1 MKRVFAALGSVKTA
15 IKDFLPRTL
24 MGRSL
29 LILVMPVFLVQIIT
43 VYAFF
48 DRHWQKMGDRLAFA
62 IAGELAMIADEIE
75 KNDAP
80 ERVEAIRLGT
90 QVLGFVMRYDRGV
103 VLPEVFNDPRDGL
116 QNPSRENIIADTLA
130 KAFDVQLLRPYDI
143 HIERDEKW
151 VMVTI
156 QLKGGVL
163 TASVPERRIFS
174 SSGYVVLLWMAGSSV
189 VLLIISTLFMR
200 NQIRPIRRLAVAA
213 ERFGKGRD
221 VPFFKVEGA
230 REVRQA
236 ARAFIEMKNR
246 LQRQIQQ
253 RTAMLAGV
261 SHDLRT
267 PLTRMKLQLEM
278 MGDGADVLDLKQD
291 VADMEKMIGAYLQFA
306 RGQGEEEPVRTNL
319 VDLVEQIARNMNR
332 ESLRVHTEL
341 DGDGLSLLLRPV
353 AFERVMVNL
362 IDNALKYGRTAWVS
376 ARKFGDHIEICVD
389 DDGPGIPK
397 IQHDDVF
404 RPFYRG
410 ETSRNSKTGGV
421 GLGLPIV
428 QDIVL
433 AHGGQVW
440 LDDSPKGGLR
450 VVIDLPV

>member
-1 MKRVFAALGSVKTA
+1 MAVFAALKSVKQA
-15 IKDFLPRTL
+15 IKDMLPNTL

-29 LILVMPVFLVQIIT
+29 LILVMPIFLVQIIT

-62 IAGELAMIADEIE
+62 IAGEIAMIADEIE

-90 QVLGFVMRYDRGV
+90 KVLGFVMLYDKDA
-103 VLPEVFNDPRDGL
+103 VLPAVFNDPREGL

-130 KAFDVQLLRPYDI
+130 KAFDEQLRRAYNI
-143 HIERDEKW
+143 HVERDEKW
-151 VMVTI
+151 AIVTV
-156 QLKGGVL
+156 QLENGVL
-163 TASVPERRIFS
+163 TVSVPERRIFS

-189 VLLIISTLFMR
+189 ILLIIATLFMR

-236 ARAFIEMKNR
+236 ARAFIDMKDR

-278 MGDGADVLDLKQD
+278 MGGGSDVADLKQD
-291 VADMEKMIGAYLQFA
+291 LADMEKMIGAYLQFA
-306 RGQGEEEPVRTNL
+306 RGEGGEEPVRT
-319 VDLVEQIARNMNR
+319 DLAELIEQVARNMNR
-332 ESLRVHTEL
+332 DTVRVHTDLVEN
-341 DGDGLSLLLRPV
+341 LSLLLRAV

-362 IDNALKYGRTAWVS
+362 IDNALKYGGTAWVS

-389 DDGPGIPK
+389 DNGPGIPK
-397 IQHDDVF
+397 VQHEDVF

-410 ETSRNSKTGGV
+410 ESSRNAKTGGV

-433 AHGGQVW
+433 SHGGQVW
-440 LDDSPKGGLR
+440 LDDSPRGGLR